1 MDWINMIVP
10 GIAGFLG
17 ISIGGTLLKFFIF
30 PKITKK
36 QEQAGADQEGAKADG
51 LNLGNIKEVMELQGK
66 TLVETTKQ
74 RDSLA
79 IENYDLKS
87 KMRGYDY
94 EIENIKRQLSG
105 VQNTL
110 SSEISRRIYAEQHIC
125 LNLPC
130 TSRIPTIGTFISKAD
145 EKKNG

>member
-1 MDWINMIVP
+1 METL
-10 GIAGFLG
+10 LG
-17 ISIGGTLLKFFIF
+17 ILASLFAGANIFQFIF
-30 PKITKK
+30 IRSQKK
-36 QEQAGADQEGAKADG
+36 KAGAEASQEGAKADG
-51 LNLGNIKEVMELQGK
+51 LNLGNIREVMELQGK
-66 TLVETTKQ
+66 TLLETTKE
-74 RDSLA
+74 RDALA
-79 IENYDLKS
+79 VENYDLKS

-94 EIENIKRQLSG
+94 EIENIKRQLTG

-130 TSRIPTIGTFISKAD
+130 TLRIPTIGTFTCKGD